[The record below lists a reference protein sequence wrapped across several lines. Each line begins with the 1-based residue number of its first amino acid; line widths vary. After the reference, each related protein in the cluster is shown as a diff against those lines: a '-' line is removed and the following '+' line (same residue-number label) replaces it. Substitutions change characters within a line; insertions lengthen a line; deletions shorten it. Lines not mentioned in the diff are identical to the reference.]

1 MSNINSQAQSFL
13 MASAVQELSNETAA
27 AVQGGGRALEV
38 FRHANF
44 GDKLGEFDWGSS
56 KLNSNANNQISS
68 MVIHRGS
75 WRFYDGYYYTFRLG
89 ELGPGRY
96 SFVENVG
103 IRNDAIS
110 SIRRVKP

>member
-1 MSNINSQAQSFL
+1 MSTNKQFNQLADVADL
-13 MASAVQELSNETAA
+13 QELSYEDAA
-27 AVQGGGRALEV
+27 AVQGGVRALEV

-44 GDKLGEFDWGSS
+44 DDKLGEFDLGSS
-56 KLNSNANNQISS
+56 KLSSNSNNQISS
-68 MVIHRGS
+68 MIIHRGT

-96 SFVENVG
+96 SFVGNVG
-103 IRNDAIS
+103 VRNDAIS